1 MRALG
6 EARVV
11 PLDGGHPSMSSRIRA
26 LVATATSTP
35 LIPMAVAAVLGL
47 ITIGDKSIWLDE
59 AYSIAAAK
67 MPTLD
72 LLSFLWRFELHASPY
87 YLALHSWLWFGTG
100 EAVTRAL
107 AVVFGVIAVAAMF
120 AVGKRYGVAFRA
132 ALFLSVFPVFIEYE
146 QDVRPYTLVVAWSAI
161 STLAYLRLLEQ
172 PGRWR
177 AVTYVFCSVLAIYI
191 HPLLALVIG
200 AHAIATVI
208 FPPRLIARNRL
219 LALFIPIGIGWIPM
233 LRFMLL
239 HRDKINWIPPLTPEL
254 FGDYLL
260 SVGGGLFLALAVGVL
275 LLLGMRRDL
284 VTVWLIV
291 PIIGVTV
298 ISLAIQPV
306 IQPRYLLMVLPA
318 VAIIVAR
325 NRAVLLTAVIVLS
338 VVGVANWYLYGIK
351 DDWRS
356 AAAWVSAASQP
367 GDGIIFDPHFQR
379 LPFEY
384 YAKVDE
390 PLYPSVAWNE
400 RYMPAMGLDIAIDPN
415 ADNPRIWVIQ
425 EHGDQLPPDVR
436 QFVSNYTTIET
447 RTFGPT
453 GPLVQLMERN
463 R

>member
-1 MRALG
+1 
-6 EARVV
+6 
-11 PLDGGHPSMSSRIRA
+11 
-26 LVATATSTP
+26 
-35 LIPMAVAAVLGL
+35 MAVAAVLGL

-59 AYSIAAAK
+59 AFSIAAAK

-87 YLALHSWLWFGTG
+87 YLLLHPWVSLGTG

-107 AVVFGVIAVAAMF
+107 AVVFGVIAVAATF

-132 ALFLSVFPVFIEYE
+132 ALLLSVFPVFIEYE
-146 QDVRPYTLVVAWSAI
+146 QAVRPYTLAVAWSAI
-161 STLAYLRLLEQ
+161 STLAYLRLIEQ
-172 PGRWR
+172 PSRSR
-177 AVTYVFCSVLAIYI
+177 ALIYVICSVLAIYI

-200 AHAIATVI
+200 AHAVATVI
-208 FPPRLIARNRL
+208 FPPRLINRNRL

-233 LRFMLL
+233 FRFMLL

-254 FGDYLL
+254 FADYLL
-260 SVGGGLFLALAVGVL
+260 AVGGGLFLAAAVGVL

-284 VTVWLIV
+284 LTVWLVV
-291 PIIGVTV
+291 PIIGVVV
-298 ISLAIQPV
+298 ISLAVQPV
-306 IQPRYLLMVLPA
+306 IQPRYLLMLLPA
-318 VAIIVAR
+318 AAIIIAR
-325 NRAVLLTAVIVLS
+325 NRAVFVAALTVLA

-356 AAAWVSAASQP
+356 AAAWVSSASQP

-400 RYMPAMGLDIAIDPN
+400 RYMPAMGLDIAIDPQSG
-415 ADNPRIWVIQ
+415 NPRIWVVE
-425 EHGDQLPPDVR
+425 EHGDQLPPDVDA
-436 QFVSNYTTIET
+436 FVSNYSTIES
-447 RTFGPT
+447 RTFGPD
-453 GPLVQLMERN
+453 GPIVRLMTRN
-463 R
+463 P